1 MKIFKDY
8 DIALLLNA
16 QKLKLI
22 DYATYSMPYIQ
33 NKLIYLAKNQE
44 LERTIIDNVCQY
56 IPEEVKENIVLET
69 LLELIYYENEG
80 EALKN

>member
-1 MKIFKDY
+1 
-8 DIALLLNA
+8 
-16 QKLKLI
+16 
-22 DYATYSMPYIQ
+22 MPYIQ